1 METDKMVSIWVGD
14 FPSIEELESYVAL
27 TYDEEGE
34 IVVSDFYKDFRID
47 IDDIDDTLIEKAV
60 LESSSDDLLILLK
73 GVSYEQK
80 IMDEIVQFDEQ
91 SIVPSNTVLLQFNFH
106 YEGNVTTSN
115 QLNFVATVPYR

>member
-47 IDDIDDTLIEKAV
+47 MDDIDDTLIEKAV